1 MTLTELQTD
10 ALKEIMNIGVS
21 KSATQLSTLLSDEIR
36 MDVPEIKI
44 LTPDEA
50 CSVLF
55 VSEALSAKSEESIVY
70 QELTGM
76 LAGRAYLIFRGED
89 SRFLS
94 QAVLG
99 NAFSHEGAKL
109 QFYEQ
114 EAVMEIGN
122 IIISSCIAAI
132 ANILKDKI
140 LLSTPVYTENSLSQ
154 ILSEQV
160 KEYMAMLVVKTTLCA
175 SKRNITGTLVI
186 VITSEMVDNLIER
199 LSRFC
204 AFQGEYAP

>member
-1 MTLTELQTD
+1 MNLTEMQTD

-21 KSATQLSTLLSDEIR
+21 KSATQLSTLLIDEIR
-36 MDVPEIKI
+36 LEVPEVNI
-44 LTPDEA
+44 LTPAEVNNA
-50 CSVLF
+50 LF
-55 VSEALSAKSEESIVY
+55 INNVLSAKGEESIVY

-89 SRFLS
+89 SKFLS

-99 NAFSHEGAKL
+99 NAFSHAGEKL

-122 IIISSCIAAI
+122 IIISSCIASI
-132 ANILKDKI
+132 ANTLKDKI
-140 LLSTPVYTENSLSQ
+140 TLSTPVYTEDSLPQ
-154 ILSEQV
+154 ILS
-160 KEYMAMLVVKTTLCA
+160 KMANDMVVLVVKTALCA
-175 SKRNITGTLVI
+175 SKRDITGTLVI
-186 VITSEMVDNLIER
+186 VITSDMVDSVISK

-204 AFQGEYAP
+204 DFKEKDAP